1 MDKALIANAQG
12 LHGTLTIPGDKSI
25 SHRSIMFGALAEGT
39 TVIDHFLFSDD
50 CKRTL
55 AAFQALGVPIT
66 IEGDQVTI
74 TGVGLNGLKAPK
86 EPIDLGNSGT
96 STRLL
101 LGLLSK
107 QPFPID
113 FFGDAS
119 LSKRPMQ
126 RVIGPLSQMGAQITA
141 TADDFL
147 PLTIA
152 ANTQLNAVEMTV
164 PVASAQVKSALIFAA
179 LQADG
184 ISKLTE
190 IAQTRDHTERMLRQF
205 GGEIEKDGLTL
216 TIKPQNHFVAQQFR
230 VPGDM
235 SSAAFFA
242 LAATLVS
249 NSELWLAQ
257 VGLNKT
263 RTGFLD
269 VLSRMGAD
277 IHVENVDSRIDEVS
291 GDLVVISSAL
301 KATTVHGAEIANV
314 IDEIPLIALA
324 ATQAEG
330 TTEISDAAE
339 LRVKETDR
347 IETVATELRKL
358 GANIETKPDGMII
371 HGPTPLRAVT
381 SDTVDS
387 HGDHRIGLMLAVAA
401 LLSHSQ
407 LTLHDAAAINVSYPS
422 FFTDLKQVL
431 D

>member
-1 MDKALIANAQG
+1 MDKALIAHAQG
-12 LHGTLTIPGDKSI
+12 LHGTLIVPGDKSI
-25 SHRSIMFGALAEGT
+25 SHRSIMFGALAKGT

-66 IEGDQVTI
+66 IKGDQVTI
-74 TGVGLNGLKAPK
+74 TGVGFNGLKAPK
-86 EPIDLGNSGT
+86 QPLDLGNSGT

-101 LGLLSK
+101 LGVFSK
-107 QPFPID
+107 QPFPIQ

-141 TADDFL
+141 TNNDFL

-152 ANTQLNAVEMTV
+152 ANQKLDAVEMTV

-184 ISKLTE
+184 VSKLTE

-205 GGEIEKDGLTL
+205 GGKIDKDGLTL
-216 TIKPQNHFVAQQFR
+216 TIKPQNQFVAQKFR

-242 LAATLVS
+242 LAATLVP
-249 NSELWLAQ
+249 NSQLRLAQ
-257 VGLNKT
+257 VGLNNT

-277 IHVENVDSRIDEVS
+277 FRVENVDSKTAKAS
-291 GDLVVISSAL
+291 GDVIVTSSKL

-330 TTEISDAAE
+330 VTEISDAAE

-358 GANIETKPDGMII
+358 GANIETKPDGMIV
-371 HGPTPLRAVT
+371 HGPTALHTVT
-381 SDTVDS
+381 SDQVDS

-401 LLSHSQ
+401 LVSDSQ
-407 LTLHDAAAINVSYPS
+407 LTLTDASAINVSYPN
-422 FFTDLKQVL
+422 FFTDLEQVL

>member
-1 MDKALIANAQG
+1 MDKALVGSAQG
-12 LHGTLTIPGDKSI
+12 LHGTLIVPGDKSI

-39 TVIDHFLFSDD
+39 TVIDHFLFSAD
-50 CKRTL
+50 CRRTL

-66 IEGDQVTI
+66 SEGDQVMI
-74 TGVGLNGLKAPK
+74 TGVGFKGLKAPAA
-86 EPIDLGNSGT
+86 PLDLGNSGT

-101 LGLLSK
+101 MGLFSK
-107 QPFPID
+107 QPFPIE

-126 RVIGPLSQMGAQITA
+126 RVIGPLSKMGAQITA
-141 TADDFL
+141 TDNDFL

-152 ANTQLNAVEMTV
+152 ANQNLNAVEMTIS
-164 PVASAQVKSALIFAA
+164 VASAQVKSALIFAA

-184 ISKLTE
+184 PSKLTE
-190 IAQTRDHTERMLRQF
+190 SAQTRDHTERMLQQF
-205 GGEIEKDGLTL
+205 GGKIQKTGLTL
-216 TIKPQNHFVAQQFR
+216 TINPQDHFVAQHFR

-242 LAATLVS
+242 LAATLVP
-249 NSELWLAQ
+249 NSELRLAQ

-277 IHVENVDSRIDEVS
+277 LRVENVVSQTDEAS
-291 GDLVVISSAL
+291 GDLIITSSHL
-301 KATTVHGAEIANV
+301 HATTVNGAEIANV

-324 ATQAEG
+324 ATQATG
-330 TTEISDAAE
+330 ITEISDAAE

-358 GANIETKPDGMII
+358 GAKIETKADGMIV
-371 HGPTPLRAVT
+371 HGPTPLHAVT
-381 SDTVDS
+381 NAYVDS

-401 LLSHSQ
+401 LLSDSQ
-407 LTLHDAAAINVSYPS
+407 LTLTDAAAIDVSYPN
-422 FFTDLKQVL
+422 FFADLKTVL

>member
-1 MDKALIANAQG
+1 MDKVLVAAARG
-12 LHGTLTIPGDKSI
+12 LHGTLTVPGDKSI
-25 SHRSIMFGALAEGT
+25 SHRSIMFGALAKGT
-39 TVIDHFLFSDD
+39 TIIDHFLFSDD
-50 CKRTL
+50 CRRTL

-66 IEGDQVTI
+66 VDGERVTI
-74 TGVGLNGLKAPK
+74 TGVGFAGLKAPQQAL
-86 EPIDLGNSGT
+86 DLGNSGT

-101 LGLLSK
+101 LGLFSK
-107 QPFPID
+107 QPFPIK

-119 LSKRPMQ
+119 LSKRPMK
-126 RVIGPLSQMGAQITA
+126 RVIAPLSKMGAKIQA
-141 TADDFL
+141 TDTDFL

-152 ANTQLNAVEMTV
+152 TNTTLQPVEMTI

-179 LQADG
+179 LQANG
-184 ISKLTE
+184 TSKLTE
-190 IAQTRDHTERMLRQF
+190 LAQTRDHTERMLRQF
-205 GGEIEKDGLTL
+205 GGEIDKNGLTL
-216 TIKPQNHFVAQQFR
+216 TIKPQSQFVAQKFR

-242 LAATLVS
+242 LAATLVP
-249 NSELWLAQ
+249 NSQLRLAQ
-257 VGLNKT
+257 VGLNNT

-277 IHVENVDSRIDEVS
+277 FRVEDVDSKTVEAS
-291 GDLVVISSAL
+291 GDVIVTSSKL

-330 TTEISDAAE
+330 VTEISDAAE

-381 SDTVDS
+381 SDRVDS

-401 LLSHSQ
+401 LLSKSQ
-407 LTLHDAAAINVSYPS
+407 LTLTDAAAINVSYPN
-422 FFTDLKQVL
+422 FFTDLEQVL